1 MEYYTWKT
9 YDQIWHDESILSKK
23 FYPKYAFGLDWI
35 TPKIESVRSFGKQNK
50 LLLLILC
57 KLTKKYFVLP
67 NFCYVLVVYHN
78 IIKLL
83 VNFALW
89 LLSRLLS
96 RPSLYLCMCTKSYK
110 GRYIFFSS
118 KVVKLYIIDLMVYF
132 HFRIVSKYISL
143 LLKNDIFQIIVI
155 HTI

>member
-1 MEYYTWKT
+1 MKSNTCPDFDNKNIWSKLWNLFFLETLTKIMKVKIYLITEYYTSNT
-9 YDQIWHDESILSKK
+9 YDKVWHDESISSKK
-23 FYPKYAFGLDWI
+23 CNPKYEFGLDWI
-35 TPKIESVRSFGKQNK
+35 TPKIKSVRSFGKQNK

-57 KLTKKYFVLP
+57 KLTKKHFVLP

-96 RPSLYLCMCTKSYK
+96 LPSL
-110 GRYIFFSS
+110 
-118 KVVKLYIIDLMVYF
+118 
-132 HFRIVSKYISL
+132 
-143 LLKNDIFQIIVI
+143 
-155 HTI
+155 